1 MKTSREKN
9 ATERK
14 YWCSVA
20 CKGEFGG
27 APWGA
32 MTVTSKDLDAGKGS
46 RFPAAIPC
54 PLCGAI
60 AFRQGTREY
69 DRAIEEWQD
78 RHVKDLS
85 DRFAR
90 VDAIE
95 VEGNA
100 RQLGEELL
108 SVPWPA
114 VVGAIETP
122 TLDDHP
128 DLIE

>member
-1 MKTSREKN
+1 VKANKSKS
-9 ATERK
+9 AAERK
-14 YWCSVA
+14 YWCSAA

-32 MTVTSKDLDAGKGS
+32 MTVTSKDLDAGKGG

-54 PLCGAI
+54 PLCGAV
-60 AFRQGTREY
+60 AFRQGTQEY
-69 DRAIEEWQD
+69 DEACEEWQE
-78 RHVKDLS
+78 RHVEDICG
-85 DRFAR
+85 RFAR
-90 VDAIE
+90 VDAAE
-95 VEGNA
+95 VGGNA